1 MFRFIHAADIHL
13 DSPLLG
19 LERYDGA
26 PVESIRGATRRALES
41 LVQLALSEDVD
52 FVLIAGDLY
61 DGDWRDFN
69 TGLYFHSQMSHLLDA
84 GIQVFVASGN
94 HDAESQITR
103 SLRLPE
109 NVHTLRT
116 DAPETVELED
126 APVVIHGQ
134 GYAKR
139 AVTSN
144 LAAGYPAALPDRFN
158 IGLLHTSVAGYEGH
172 EPYAPCGLDDL
183 LEKGYDYWALGHVH
197 RRDVLKEDSPC
208 ILFSGNTQGR
218 NIRETGAKGCTM
230 VTVDDA
236 GDVSFEHHP
245 LDVLR
250 WVSLHV
256 DVTEAEDGYEA
267 VERVSEQLEEE
278 LAESQGRLLAVR
290 IQLSGACSAHEEL
303 AADPEKWTSEIRAA
317 TTELSSRRA
326 WVEKVTAATMPMV
339 DERELREGE
348 GPVADLLRYF
358 ESVRDDAAALE
369 GLAEELKDLRSRLPI
384 SLRRGEGALDLKGTG
399 TLRALLDGARQ
410 MLLVRLMR
418 EEAQ

>member
-1 MFRFIHAADIHL
+1 M
-13 DSPLLG
+13 
-19 LERYDGA
+19 
-26 PVESIRGATRRALES
+26 
-41 LVQLALSEDVD
+41 
-52 FVLIAGDLY
+52 
-61 DGDWRDFN
+61 
-69 TGLYFHSQMSHLLDA
+69 
-84 GIQVFVASGN
+84 
-94 HDAESQITR
+94 
-103 SLRLPE
+103 
-109 NVHTLRT
+109 
-116 DAPETVELED
+116 
-126 APVVIHGQ
+126 
-134 GYAKR
+134 
-139 AVTSN
+139 
-144 LAAGYPAALPDRFN
+144 
-158 IGLLHTSVAGYEGH
+158 
-172 EPYAPCGLDDL
+172 
-183 LEKGYDYWALGHVH
+183 
-197 RRDVLKEDSPC
+197 LKEDSPC

-339 DERELREGE
+339 NERELRDGE

-384 SLRRGEGALDLKGTG
+384 SLRRGEGALDLKDTG
-399 TLRALLDGARQ
+399 TLRALLGGARQ